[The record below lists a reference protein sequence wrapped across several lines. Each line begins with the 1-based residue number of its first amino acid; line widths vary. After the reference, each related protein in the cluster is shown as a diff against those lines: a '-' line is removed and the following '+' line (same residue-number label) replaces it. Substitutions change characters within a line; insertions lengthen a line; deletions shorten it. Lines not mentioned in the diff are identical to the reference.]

1 MVEGE
6 RRGERRQWHMSTY
19 RHLANSSSS
28 NVAASAYISFL
39 NGIEV
44 GTESL
49 EAERLAPSLKD
60 FHKLGWA

>member
-1 MVEGE
+1 
-6 RRGERRQWHMSTY
+6 MSIY
-19 RHLANSSSS
+19 RPLANFSSS
-28 NVAASAYISFL
+28 NVAVLTDISLL

-60 FHKLGWA
+60 FHKLGWT